1 MEVTWPRADF
11 SALLSGLPAPPPFI
25 FQDQLGSEQA
35 IYRVNIANRQVEKR
49 VQCGEILR
57 AAPPLHLQRAWIDG
71 SLYVMVE
78 RGLTDIY
85 ALDLDLP

>member
-1 MEVTWPRADF
+1 MTLYAV
-11 SALLSGLPAPPPFI
+11 SALSLLCGLGP
-25 FQDQLGSEQA
+25 
-35 IYRVNIANRQVEKR
+35 
-49 VQCGEILR
+49 
-57 AAPPLHLQRAWIDG
+57 DG